1 MRYLYAVETAAQL
14 SAYEAIANR
23 LRPRLEAYLR
33 FLREEYAVESPPRA
47 IVWTGREIARSE
59 QHTSELQSLSEL

>member
-33 FLREEYAVESPPRA
+33 FLREEYAVESPP
-47 IVWTGREIARSE
+47 IPTTTG
-59 QHTSELQSLSEL
+59 

>member
-47 IVWTGREIARSE
+47 IVWTGREIATE
-59 QHTSELQSLSEL
+59 VLSSVQIGRAHV